1 MSATENKR
9 SIVVGIFIFIGLVI
23 FIAGVLTLGGKQK
36 RFVSSITLK
45 AVFNNVNGIQAGNNI
60 FFSGVKIGTVSKINF
75 YGNAQVEVTM
85 HIEEAAQKYIH
96 KNSVAKQG
104 SEGFI
109 GNKMIEILPG
119 QGDVPQVEDG
129 DRINVATAL
138 GPEDIMKTLQAN
150 NKNILAITDDFKKVT
165 TDMLAG
171 KGTLGT
177 LLADTAMAGR
187 LRQMTI
193 NLENASASTARVTSA
208 VAQYTS
214 KLNKKGTLTNE
225 LLTDTVVFA
234 SLKTAVK
241 SLQSTAASASE
252 MTNNLKLTSNK
263 LNSDKNAVGV
273 LLNDEQTAAKLK
285 NTVSNLESS
294 TKKLDENMEALQHN
308 FLLRGF
314 FKKKAKTEAAA
325 KEKAEQEQ
333 K

>member
-1 MSATENKR
+1 
-9 SIVVGIFIFIGLVI
+9 
-23 FIAGVLTLGGKQK
+23 
-36 RFVSSITLK
+36 
-45 AVFNNVNGIQAGNNI
+45 
-60 FFSGVKIGTVSKINF
+60 
-75 YGNAQVEVTM
+75 
-85 HIEEAAQKYIH
+85 
-96 KNSVAKQG
+96 
-104 SEGFI
+104 
-109 GNKMIEILPG
+109 MIEILPG
-119 QGDVPQVEDG
+119 QGDAPQVEDG

-208 VAQYTS
+208 VAQYTA
-214 KLNKKGTLTNE
+214 KLNTKGTLTNE

-273 LLNDEQTAAKLK
+273 LLNDEQTAAK
-285 NTVSNLESS
+285 N
-294 TKKLDENMEALQHN
+294 
-308 FLLRGF
+308 
-314 FKKKAKTEAAA
+314 
-325 KEKAEQEQ
+325 
-333 K
+333 